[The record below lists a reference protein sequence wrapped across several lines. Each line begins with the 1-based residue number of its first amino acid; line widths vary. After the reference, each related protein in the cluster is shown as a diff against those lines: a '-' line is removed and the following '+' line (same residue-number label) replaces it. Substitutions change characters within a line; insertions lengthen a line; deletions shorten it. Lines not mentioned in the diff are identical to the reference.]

1 MKLYSRKHFILG
13 LICGLL
19 IIFEGKHYDGAKS
32 VIWIAFFTIQGFRCI
47 YAAFSKQTLEQEEV
61 LAVREKRVL
70 EKMGPLWKIP
80 MLVVGAPI
88 LAGAAAFSLLWP
100 SDIGGILLFVGMIAS
115 LAAAIW
121 FRVRYN
127 ELMEQE
133 ERKEEQENNEETK
146 S

>member
-13 LICGLL
+13 LICGLV

-32 VIWIAFFTIQGFRCI
+32 IIWIAFFTVTGLRCI
-47 YAAFSKQTLEQEEV
+47 CAAFSKQALEREEI

-70 EKMGPLWKIP
+70 QKMGPIWKVP
-80 MLVVGAPI
+80 VLVMLAPI
-88 LAGAAAFSLLWP
+88 LAGAVAFSLLWP
-100 SDIGGILLFVGMIAS
+100 SSISGVMLFAGMVGA
-115 LAAAIW
+115 LAAAVW

-133 ERKEEQENNEETK
+133 KQKEEQENNEEK